1 MRTSHDRHL
10 IRRALRRPDLPRI
23 QLPIAACVALTLALV
38 TFAVPGGHPVAA
50 AETAKR
56 APASHPS
63 LNQAKRLIDAGQAEE
78 AITILRRF
86 LGTNPKPEFL
96 DDTYLLLGAALYR
109 GQQYPEA
116 LKYLQQLQTEFPSSE
131 VIDRGKLML
140 ARTHAAMG
148 NPDLALPILTGL
160 RALSQDDVTKREAV
174 HLSGELYFQKKEPAR
189 AIQAWLDEIALS
201 SDEQGEEIRNNIT
214 EVITESFDKKALE
227 RIREAYPKQFPGDL
241 AALRLIDL
249 YMGRGEDHQASRQI
263 QQFLT
268 HFPTHPQR
276 GRLSEMLEALQTK
289 LKSSQYVM
297 AAVLPL
303 SGKLSSFANDVL
315 SGVQLAVEAGSERGG
330 GPSIGLLVKDLD
342 ASHASFLD
350 DFSHLLFDDRPI
362 AVIGPLLSKNLPV
375 MAELAERSHT
385 PLLTPTAML
394 PNVRRLGSFT
404 FSTAVTYQLQARKIA
419 AYATVDLGFRR
430 FCILHP
436 DTAYGREM
444 ARLFAHEARQRD
456 GEIIAIESYKEGDSD
471 VGAQLKR
478 MKAEDLKKYGLA
490 VQVDPLKVGGKLTKL
505 DKKVLYT
512 PGFDA
517 VFIPGRAADVGLIA
531 AQLNFHDMK
540 VPFLGSNGWN
550 AADFA
555 RTADQSIDGAVFVD
569 GFFAESPNPSI
580 QDFVDRYKKR
590 FQSVPTLFAMQGYDA
605 AKFVID
611 AIKKGA
617 TSGDAIRDYLT
628 SQQDL
633 PALAGPAAFAQD
645 GTLNRPLFLIQVK
658 RGRFTQVD

>member
-1 MRTSHDRHL
+1 MRTSHDCHFAG
-10 IRRALRRPDLPRI
+10 RALWLPDLHRI
-23 QLPIAACVALTLALV
+23 QLPVAACVGLLLALV
-38 TFAVPGGHPVAA
+38 TFAMVERHPVAA

-86 LGTNPKPEFL
+86 LGTSPKPEFL

-131 VIDRGKLML
+131 VIERGKLML

-160 RALSQDDVTKREAV
+160 RALSEDDVTKREAV

-189 AIQAWLDEIALS
+189 AIAAWLDEMALS
-201 SDEQGEEIRNNIT
+201 SDEQKNEIQTNIT
-214 EVITESFDKKALE
+214 EVINESFDKRALE

-263 QQFLT
+263 QQFLA

-276 GRLSEMLEALQTK
+276 NRLSEMLESLQTK

-303 SGKLSSFANDVL
+303 SGKLSSFANDAL
-315 SGVQLAVEAGSERGG
+315 SGVQLAVESGGERGG
-330 GPSIGLLVKDLD
+330 GPSIGLMVKDLD
-342 ASHASFLD
+342 ASQASFLD
-350 DFSHLLFDDRPI
+350 DFSHLLFNDRPI

-404 FSTAVTYQLQARKIA
+404 FSTALTYQLQARKIA
-419 AYATVDLGFRR
+419 AYATGDLGFRR

-436 DTAYGREM
+436 DTVYGREM
-444 ARLFAHEARQRD
+444 ARLFAHEAQQRD

-478 MKAEDLKKYGLA
+478 MKAEDLNKYGLA
-490 VQVDPLKVGGKLTKL
+490 VPVDPMKVGGKLSKL

-550 AADFA
+550 APDFA
-555 RTADQSIDGAVFVD
+555 RTADQSIDGSVFVD
-569 GFFAESPNPSI
+569 GFFADSPNPNI

-590 FQSVPTLFAMQGYDA
+590 FQSAPTLFAMQGYDA

-628 SQQDL
+628 RQQDL

>member
-1 MRTSHDRHL
+1 MRTSHDRHFSCRSPRL
-10 IRRALRRPDLPRI
+10 PDLHRI
-23 QLPIAACVALTLALV
+23 RFPVPACIGLLLALV
-38 TFAVPGGHPVAA
+38 TFSMSDCHSVAA
-50 AETAKR
+50 AETVKR

-109 GQQYPEA
+109 GQQYQEA

-189 AIQAWLDEIALS
+189 AIAAWLDEIALS
-201 SDEQGEEIRNNIT
+201 SDEQGEEIRANIT

-263 QQFLT
+263 QQFLA

-276 GRLSEMLEALQTK
+276 NRLSEMLEALQTK

-315 SGVQLAVEAGSERGG
+315 SGVQLAVESGGERGG
-330 GPSIGLLVKDLD
+330 APSIGLLVKDLD
-342 ASHASFLD
+342 ASQASFLD
-350 DFSHLLFDDRPI
+350 DFSHLLFNDRPV

-404 FSTAVTYQLQARKIA
+404 FSTALTYQLQARKIA
-419 AYATVDLGFRR
+419 AYATGELGFRR

-478 MKAEDLKKYGLA
+478 MKAEDIKKYGLA
-490 VQVDPLKVGGKLTKL
+490 VPVDPMKVGGKLTKL

-550 AADFA
+550 APDFA

-569 GFFAESPNPSI
+569 GFFAESPNPGV

-590 FQSVPTLFAMQGYDA
+590 FQSAPTLFAMQGYDA